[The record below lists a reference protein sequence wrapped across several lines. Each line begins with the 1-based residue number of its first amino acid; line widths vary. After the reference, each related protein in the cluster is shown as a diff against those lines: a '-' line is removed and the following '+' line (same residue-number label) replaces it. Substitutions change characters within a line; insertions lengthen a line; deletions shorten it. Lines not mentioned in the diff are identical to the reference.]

1 LVANQIKAGV
11 VVAWSH
17 LVKVHLLGS
26 DYLIPSTNALRFSQT
41 SLNVQA
47 NMLQPNGKLLSQ
59 PESGKR
65 KGNYTGERLKALR
78 PQTYRRVVELLAEPR
93 EHISIR
99 EICRQCHVTDD
110 TVKAVEKREAIPIA
124 ARKQELMVQAARI
137 AKRAYDRVEDQIDTA
152 PLPQAVVTAGVFTD
166 KFQLLS
172 GDATAHAFNVN
183 LKLEPVDLVAQFKR
197 LHEAIEAKANEVIKQ
212 ERASSSQLALP
223 AAETISDSGT
233 ETGLKPQKKTVKN
246 GQAME

>member
-1 LVANQIKAGV
+1 MIQADNGQSQLQHDQPKPK
-11 VVAWSH
+11 S
-17 LVKVHLLGS
+17 
-26 DYLIPSTNALRFSQT
+26 RF
-41 SLNVQA
+41 
-47 NMLQPNGKLLSQ
+47 
-59 PESGKR
+59 
-65 KGNYTGERLKALR
+65 TGERVKALR
-78 PQTYRRVVELLAEPR
+78 PETYRRVVELLAEPR
-93 EHISIR
+93 EHVSIR
-99 EICRQCHVTDD
+99 EICRRCHVTDD
-110 TVKAVEKREAIPIA
+110 TVKAIEKREAIPIA
-124 ARKQELMVQAARI
+124 ARKEALMVQAARI
-137 AKRAYDRVEDQIDTA
+137 AKLAYDRVEDQIDTA

-233 ETGLKPQKKTVKN
+233 ETDLQPS
-246 GQAME
+246 